1 MRTIAGTT
9 TVRPRAARRT
19 GLVFSAA
26 LALAGCMSTPLR
38 ELPDD
43 PAYAPLPAS
52 APAPDFQA
60 QGGIRYAR
68 FGASLFS
75 DRRAAQVGDII
86 TVRLVESTQ
95 ASKDADTEI
104 SKDSDLQFNEGVM
117 LGNDFAGGEHSL
129 ETDVQQNRE
138 FKGNAES
145 SQSNSLSGSIAV
157 TVTEVTANGLLRV
170 RGEKWLQPN
179 RGQEYIRLSGLV
191 RQEDLAPDNSVPST
205 RLADAR
211 IGYSGT
217 GELAQ
222 SNNMG
227 WLGKFF
233 NSGVWPL

>member
-1 MRTIAGTT
+1 MTRFTDHM
-9 TVRPRAARRT
+9 PAARRA
-19 GLVFSAA
+19 GILPGA
-26 LALAGCMSTPLR
+26 LLAFALGGCATPPLQ
-38 ELPDD
+38 ELPGD

-52 APAPDFQA
+52 TPTPDFHA
-60 QGGIRYAR
+60 QGGIQYAR

-86 TVRLVESTQ
+86 TVRLVERTQ

-104 SKDSDLQFNEGVM
+104 TKDSDLQFNAGTM

-129 ETDVQQNRE
+129 ETDVQQSRE
-138 FKGNAES
+138 FQGNAES

-157 TVTEVTANGLLRV
+157 TVTEVTPNGLLRV
-170 RGEKWLQPN
+170 RGEKWLQLN
-179 RGQEYIRLSGLV
+179 RGQEYIRLSGIL
-191 RQEDLAPDNSVPST
+191 RQEDLAPDNSVSST
-205 RLADAR
+205 KLADAR

>member
-1 MRTIAGTT
+1 MTRFAIDST
-9 TVRPRAARRT
+9 PAARRA
-19 GLVFSAA
+19 GSVLVALLASAI
-26 LALAGCMSTPLR
+26 AGCAAPRLQEM
-38 ELPDD
+38 PDD
-43 PAYAPLPAS
+43 PAYAPLTANT
-52 APAPDFQA
+52 PAPDFHA
-60 QGGIRYAR
+60 QGAIRYAR
-68 FGASLFS
+68 FGSSLFS

-86 TVRLVESTQ
+86 TVRLIERTQ
-95 ASKDADTEI
+95 ASKDADTAVRKE
-104 SKDSDLQFNEGVM
+104 SDLQFNAGTM

-129 ETDVQQNRE
+129 ETDVQQSRDFE
-138 FKGNAES
+138 GNAES

-157 TVTEVTANGLLRV
+157 TVTEVTPNGLLRV
-170 RGEKWLQPN
+170 RGEKWLQLN